1 VTVTGDPTVE
11 LVTNHAG
18 YEGTDHRERRPWASE
33 IAAGAE
39 HRVRPHPHSITLAP
53 HDRVDSSLAAMAVHD
68 ALPGGSLKA
77 RKPQIL
83 AAGLVTKEKL
93 HTVGAESAGTV
104 I

>member
-1 VTVTGDPTVE
+1 MAVAGDPTIE
-11 LVTNHAG
+11 PIPNDARH
-18 YEGTDHRERRPWASE
+18 ESTDQGEPRPQASE

-39 HRVRPHPHSITLAP
+39 HRVRPHPHPITLAP
-53 HDRVDSSLAAMAVHD
+53 HDRVDSSLAVHE
-68 ALPGGSLKA
+68 ALPGGSLKG